1 MNNEL
6 ISISL
11 LQTIFLQVKNFFNLD
26 YLPYYPAFRLL
37 PQAASGAFRSDGIA
51 CGLLPGLT
59 RRQRSV
65 CARHPGA
72 IQYVIEGL
80 NAAAQECQL
89 QFADQRWNC
98 TAAHAG
104 FALPQL
110 KSEFSLKFLRRFSSQ
125 TLNLLLV
132 FFTAIKKNT
141 CSFCTNEGAKMRKTV
156 RGCCHLHFFACEY
169 ISHIMFGLS
178 T

>member
-1 MNNEL
+1 MPASPQNKPFNEA
-6 ISISL
+6 SS
-11 LQTIFLQVKNFFNLD
+11 K
-26 YLPYYPAFRLL
+26 LL

-98 TAAHAG
+98 TAPHAG

-110 KSEFSLKFLRRFSSQ
+110 KIASRETAYVFALSS
-125 TLNLLLV
+125 
-132 FFTAIKKNT
+132 
-141 CSFCTNEGAKMRKTV
+141 GAVSHALAR
-156 RGCCHLHFFACEY
+156 ACAQG
-169 ISHIMFGLS
+169 SVPDCG
-178 T
+178 